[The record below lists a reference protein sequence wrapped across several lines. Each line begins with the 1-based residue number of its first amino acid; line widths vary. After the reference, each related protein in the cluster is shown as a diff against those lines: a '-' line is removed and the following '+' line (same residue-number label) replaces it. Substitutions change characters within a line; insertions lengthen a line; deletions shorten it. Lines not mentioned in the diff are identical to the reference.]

1 MIDAHMAKKKEAAQQ
16 AKVER
21 KESKTVEKE
30 APVKTQPKKQ
40 EKVTGA
46 QVKATVVKS
55 KKAATK

>member
-1 MIDAHMAKKKEAAQQ
+1 MAKKKEAAQQ